1 MTSLSSDALATVVSH
16 ELEHFREPASTRVAR
31 VVSALAVVPLVLVRP
46 CYGTWGASGVILEV
60 SGVPFMDS
68 HEFQDLRRV
77 MHMAELLGARCMLV
91 GLRPGI
97 IMHLMDSDVDV
108 RGLRAVLGLDEA
120 LHAMR
125 GLRDATHG

>member
-1 MTSLSSDALATVVSH
+1 MSTGPSTSVTG
-16 ELEHFREPASTRVAR
+16 TRVEDCLVVTVSRDLGGGTLDEIRR
-31 VVSALAVVPLVLVRP
+31 VTLEGVQRD
-46 CYGTWGASGVILEV
+46 GASGVILEV